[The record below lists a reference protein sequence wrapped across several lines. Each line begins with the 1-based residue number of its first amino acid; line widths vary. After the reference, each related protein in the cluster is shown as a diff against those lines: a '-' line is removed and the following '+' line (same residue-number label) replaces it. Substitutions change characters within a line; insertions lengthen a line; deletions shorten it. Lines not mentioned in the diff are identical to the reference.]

1 MSMKKNLILAL
12 ITTVLSATFVTE
24 VSAMSRDT
32 PEIIL
37 SVFDKRQ
44 NPSPDLHKKEISRSN
59 KNELVCWVATGIF
72 DEQEIVTETLEA
84 EGIHELSTD
93 DLKNAKLVS
102 SPDEKVNS
110 VTYTN
115 PRKTPNT
122 MSNCWEF
129 EPQDPIGKY
138 VLTVKIGEKE
148 LEKQVFYV
156 GK

>member
-1 MSMKKNLILAL
+1 MKKNLILAL

-72 DEQEIVTETLEA
+72 
-84 EGIHELSTD
+84 ELSTD

-102 SPDEKVNS
+102 SPDKKVNS

-138 VLTVKIGEKE
+138 VLTVKIGKHE

>member
-1 MSMKKNLILAL
+1 M
-12 ITTVLSATFVTE
+12 
-24 VSAMSRDT
+24 
-32 PEIIL
+32 
-37 SVFDKRQ
+37 
-44 NPSPDLHKKEISRSN
+44 
-59 KNELVCWVATGIF
+59 CWVATGIF

-102 SPDEKVNS
+102 SPDKKVNS

-115 PRKTPNT
+115 PRKAPNT

-138 VLTVKIGEKE
+138 VLTVKIGKHE

>member
-1 MSMKKNLILAL
+1 MRRALYFLDSPHFFRPNFFLSLYAKKI
-12 ITTVLSATFVTE
+12 S
-24 VSAMSRDT
+24 T
-32 PEIIL
+32 P
-37 SVFDKRQ
+37 Q
-44 NPSPDLHKKEISRSN
+44 SPDK
-59 KNELVCWVATGIF
+59 
-72 DEQEIVTETLEA
+72 
-84 EGIHELSTD
+84 
-93 DLKNAKLVS
+93 
-102 SPDEKVNS
+102 KVNS

-138 VLTVKIGEKE
+138 VLTVKIGKHE

>member
-1 MSMKKNLILAL
+1 M
-12 ITTVLSATFVTE
+12 
-24 VSAMSRDT
+24 
-32 PEIIL
+32 
-37 SVFDKRQ
+37 
-44 NPSPDLHKKEISRSN
+44 
-59 KNELVCWVATGIF
+59 CWVATGIF

-102 SPDEKVNS
+102 SPDKKVNS

-138 VLTVKIGEKE
+138 VLTVKIGKHE